1 LKSFFGILAYAKKYL
16 RYALLNLVF
25 NFFSILFSLFSL
37 GMVIPFLGLLF
48 NTQKPVLVRPE
59 FALNAE
65 SIEKWFS
72 YFLSGYVANAEGQIT
87 DEGRAKGLMVIVGM
101 IIGIF
106 FLKNI
111 TRYLAMYFIAPLRN
125 GVIHDLRESIYRKIL
140 ILPVSYYSDER
151 KGDIMSRI
159 SGDVQEV
166 EWAILNSLEVVFREP
181 VSILVFFTSLLILSP
196 QLTIFALVLLPI
208 SGLIIG
214 QIGKSLRKN
223 SVDLQNTTGDMMA
236 LTEETLGGIQI
247 IKAFFAGELFFGKF
261 KTLNQTL
268 RKLSNR
274 IIRKRDLASPLSEFL
289 GAVVLAALIWFGGKM
304 VLDTMAGKLS
314 PGLSAASFIA
324 YIAIF
329 SQIITPAKA
338 FSSSIYY
345 IQKGIASAERINMI
359 LNAEET
365 ILDAPNAETIN
376 RFEKEVVFKDVRFS
390 YANQEVLKG
399 INFSIKK
406 GEIVALVG
414 PSGAG
419 KSSITNL
426 LCRFYDLNLGSI
438 TIDGVELKAIKQES
452 LRNLIALVPQQSIL
466 FNDSIFNNIA
476 LGNQKASQT
485 EVQQAAK
492 VANAAEFIETL
503 PQQYRTSIGD
513 NGNKLSGG
521 QRQRVCIARAVLN
534 NPPILVLDEATSALD
549 TESER
554 LVQDALNN
562 MLAGRTALII
572 AHRLSTVQ
580 HATKI
585 IVLNEGQIVEQGNHQ
600 ELMEANGL
608 YRKMIEMQG
617 L

>member
-1 LKSFFGILAYAKKYL
+1 
-16 RYALLNLVF
+16 
-25 NFFSILFSLFSL
+25 
-37 GMVIPFLGLLF
+37 
-48 NTQKPVLVRPE
+48 
-59 FALNAE
+59 
-65 SIEKWFS
+65 
-72 YFLSGYVANAEGQIT
+72 
-87 DEGRAKGLMVIVGM
+87 
-101 IIGIF
+101 
-106 FLKNI
+106 
-111 TRYLAMYFIAPLRN
+111 
-125 GVIHDLRESIYRKIL
+125 
-140 ILPVSYYSDER
+140 
-151 KGDIMSRI
+151 
-159 SGDVQEV
+159 
-166 EWAILNSLEVVFREP
+166 
-181 VSILVFFTSLLILSP
+181 
-196 QLTIFALVLLPI
+196 
-208 SGLIIG
+208 
-214 QIGKSLRKN
+214 
-223 SVDLQNTTGDMMA
+223 
-236 LTEETLGGIQI
+236 
-247 IKAFFAGELFFGKF
+247 
-261 KTLNQTL
+261 
-268 RKLSNR
+268 
-274 IIRKRDLASPLSEFL
+274 
-289 GAVVLAALIWFGGKM
+289 
-304 VLDTMAGKLS
+304 
-314 PGLSAASFIA
+314 
-324 YIAIF
+324 
-329 SQIITPAKA
+329 
-338 FSSSIYY
+338 
-345 IQKGIASAERINMI
+345 MI

-376 RFEKEVVFKDVRFS
+376 RFEKEIVFKDVRFS

-438 TIDGVELKAIKQES
+438 TIDGLELKAIKQES

-492 VANAAEFIETL
+492 VANAADFIETL
-503 PQQYRTSIGD
+503 PQQYQTSIGD

-562 MLAGRTALII
+562 MLTGRTALII

>member
-1 LKSFFGILAYAKKYL
+1 
-16 RYALLNLVF
+16 
-25 NFFSILFSLFSL
+25 
-37 GMVIPFLGLLF
+37 MVIPFLGLLF
-48 NTQKPVLVRPE
+48 NTQKPVLTQPD
-59 FALNAE
+59 FKLNAE
-65 SIEKWFS
+65 GIELWFS
-72 YFLSGYVANAEGQIT
+72 YFISGFIADANGHVSE
-87 DEGRAKGLMVIVGM
+87 EGRAKGLMVIVCM
-101 IIGIF
+101 IVAIF

-125 GVIHDLRESIYRKIL
+125 GIIHDLRESIYQKIL
-140 ILPVSYYSDER
+140 SLPVSYYSDER
-151 KGDIMSRI
+151 KGDIMARI

-166 EWAILNSLEVVFREP
+166 EWAILNSLEVIFREP
-181 VSILVFFTSLLILSP
+181 FSILVFLTSLLILSP
-196 QLTIFALVLLPI
+196 QLTLFALVLLPI

-223 SVDLQNTTGDMMA
+223 SVDLQNATGDMMA
-236 LTEETLGGIQI
+236 LTEETIGGIQI
-247 IKAFFAGELFFGKF
+247 IKAFFAGDLFFKKF
-261 KTLNQTL
+261 KTLNFSL

-304 VLDTMAGKLS
+304 VLDTMAGKIS

-359 LNAEET
+359 LQAKET
-365 ILDAPNAETIN
+365 IQDSPNAFSHDT
-376 RFEKEVVFKDVRFS
+376 FENEIEFRNVRFS
-390 YANQEVLKG
+390 YADSEVLKG
-399 INFSIKK
+399 ISFTIKK

-426 LCRFYDLNLGSI
+426 MCRFYDVDSGSL
-438 TIDGVELKAIKQES
+438 TIDGKNIASIKHSS
-452 LRNLIALVPQQSIL
+452 LRQLISLVPQQSIL
-466 FNDSIFNNIA
+466 FNDSIHNNIA
-476 LGNQKASQT
+476 LGNPAASKL
-485 EVQQAAK
+485 EVEEAAK
-492 VANAAEFIETL
+492 VANAFEFIDQFPDKFNTG
-503 PQQYRTSIGD
+503 IGD

-534 NPPILVLDEATSALD
+534 NPPILVMDEATSALD

-554 LVQDALNN
+554 LVQEALHS
-562 MLAGRTALII
+562 MLEGRTALII

-585 IVLNEGQIVEQGNHQ
+585 LVLNDGQIVEQGNHQ

>member
-1 LKSFFGILAYAKKYL
+1 
-16 RYALLNLVF
+16 
-25 NFFSILFSLFSL
+25 
-37 GMVIPFLGLLF
+37 MVIPFLGLLF
-48 NTQKPVLVRPE
+48 NTQKPVLVRPD
-59 FALNAE
+59 FKLNAE
-65 SIEKWFS
+65 GIEQWFS
-72 YFLSGYVANAEGQIT
+72 YFISGFIA
-87 DEGRAKGLMVIVGM
+87 DENGMVSEDGRAKGLMVIVCM
-101 IIGIF
+101 IVGIF
-106 FLKNI
+106 FLKNL

-125 GVIHDLRESIYRKIL
+125 GIIHDLRERIFKKIL
-140 ILPVSYYSDER
+140 ALPISYYSDER
-151 KGDIMSRI
+151 KGDIMARI

-181 VSILVFFTSLLILSP
+181 FSILVFLSSLLILSP
-196 QLTIFALVLLPI
+196 QLTLFALILLPI

-223 SVDLQNTTGDMMA
+223 SVDLQNSTGEMMA

-247 IKAFFAGELFFGKF
+247 IKAFFAGELFLGKF
-261 KTLNQTL
+261 KKLNFSL

-304 VLDTMAGKLS
+304 VLDTMAGKIS

-345 IQKGIASAERINMI
+345 IQKGIASAERINMV
-359 LNAEET
+359 LNAKET
-365 ILDAPNAETIN
+365 IQDAPDALTLNH
-376 RFEKEVVFKDVRFS
+376 FEKEIAFQNVRFS
-390 YANQEVLKG
+390 YSNSEVLKG
-399 INFSIKK
+399 ISFTIKK
-406 GEIVALVG
+406 GEVVALVG

-426 LCRFYDLNLGSI
+426 LCRFYDVDSGSI
-438 TIDGVELKAIKQES
+438 TMDGIEISSIQQSS
-452 LRNLIALVPQQSIL
+452 LRQLIALVPQHSIL
-466 FNDSIFNNIA
+466 FNDSIRNNIA
-476 LGNQKASQT
+476 LGNPEANEKAV
-485 EVQQAAK
+485 EDAAK
-492 VANAAEFIETL
+492 VANAFEFIDQFPDKFNTG
-503 PQQYRTSIGD
+503 IGD

-534 NPPILVLDEATSALD
+534 NPPILVMDEATSALD

-554 LVQDALNN
+554 LVQEALGT
-562 MLAGRTALII
+562 MLTGRTALII

-585 IVLNEGQIVEQGNHQ
+585 LVLNEGQIVEEGNHQ